1 MKRRKS
7 EAASSLRASKMMSR
21 VNSNAKMPASARTK
35 MMRTRT
41 RTRTMVNVVGKD
53 VGVDVEKPF
62 SPTDAY
68 DT

>member
-35 MMRTRT
+35 MMRTK
-41 RTRTMVNVVGKD
+41 TRTMVNVVGKD